1 MYFFLVDL
9 LATNCYRP
17 DPPRLAQQRA
27 DRSDADDDRHQIDAT
42 RTTAGTRSTLATS
55 TEGGS
60 TATET
65 TTGGDGAASR
75 RRMGGDGWGAGDGA
89 ATDGAPAAG
98 SGRRASELGGRAGR
112 AAAALWCGLGIGFQT
127 GGVCTA
133 GIYLMAMTPHVS

>member
-42 RTTAGTRSTLATS
+42 RTTAGTRSTLASS
-55 TEGGS
+55 TEGRS
-60 TATET
+60 KATET

-89 ATDGAPAAG
+89 ATGE
-98 SGRRASELGGRAGR
+98 ELGTARRQTAR
-112 AAAALWCGLGIGFQT
+112 QPLDLGDGQ
-127 GGVCTA
+127 VN
-133 GIYLMAMTPHVS
+133 